1 MHHTEIH
8 PIRRRRSNMEAILMA
23 DDEDWVYVLSPE
35 ERVEDVEAVAVAVEE
50 TVTVDDDVED
60 VAVAVEETVDE
71 DVEAVAVAVEEMV
84 DEDVEDVAVA
94 VEEMVDED
102 VEDVAVAVEETVDE
116 DVEDVAVAVEET
128 VEEDAEAVAVAD
140 AVTVTAA
147 IAGEDNPH
155 DASAAEE
162 QEESDEEE
170 EEAKVGA
177 QPAAEELL
185 PNIDEQGEDEEPAA
199 SLDDVLPY
207 LLYHYFG
214 YRGAYGPATRSGYG
228 YCYYGETYRYLPG
241 YETTVVY
248 QAPPHAFSAS
258 FLYPYG
264 YPGPAYVPSAR
275 RRRAVLARRGSY
287 AAGARILALVV
298 I

>member
-1 MHHTEIH
+1 MPHTEIH
-8 PIRRRRSNMEAILMA
+8 PIRRRRRRRNMEAILMA

-35 ERVEDVEAVAVAVEE
+35 ERVEA
-50 TVTVDDDVED
+50 

-71 DVEAVAVAVEEMV
+71 EVEAVAVAIEET
-84 DEDVEDVAVA
+84 
-94 VEEMVDED
+94 VDED

-116 DVEDVAVAVEET
+116 DMEDVAVEET

-140 AVTVTAA
+140 AVTVTVTAA
-147 IAGEDNPH
+147 IAGEDNPQ
-155 DASAAEE
+155 DAAAAEE

-185 PNIDEQGEDEEPAA
+185 PNIDEQGEDEEPATA
-199 SLDDVLPY
+199 LDDVLPY

-228 YCYYGETYRYLPG
+228 YYYYGGEATGSGYGYSETYRYLPG
-241 YETTVVY
+241 YETMVVY

-287 AAGARILALVV
+287 AAGARILALVM

>member
-287 AAGARILALVV
+287 AAGARILALVM